1 MPFSQVKKSH
11 LTKMIIETETHFE
24 ETIWKNFSIE
34 AKEFTCKLLR
44 KNPNERISADQ
55 ALLESWFEEL
65 S

>member
-1 MPFSQVKKSH
+1 
-11 LTKMIIETETHFE
+11 MIIETETDFE